1 MGNLN
6 TIPLGYL
13 NMVFLSLEFIQFNV
27 SGEKRKWLGL
37 VGWNEKIVF
46 Y

>member
-13 NMVFLSLEFIQFNV
+13 NMVFFSLEFIQFNV
-27 SGEKRKWLGL
+27 SGEKRENGS
-37 VGWNEKIVF
+37 GWWDGMKK
-46 Y
+46 